1 MRSIVFCEKL
11 KRETADAH
19 RSAESRPFIR
29 DLMGGHLNCRAYARY
44 VWALRPVYLALEEC
58 VRQSTDS
65 TVAIFDHRGL
75 DRSERMR
82 ADVQRFG
89 LNDAGVIPESTNRY
103 ATAIHSATESPQR
116 LLAHHYTRYMGDMAG
131 GQAISRLMQRHY
143 NIETSF
149 LSFYDF
155 SELGDLH
162 HYRKQYKHLLDLLPW
177 SPTEQAEFIAESETA
192 YWLNVALFDELGE
205 MCGVAQSS
213 EPSRSVAHSFLSN
226 ERHHIHIH

>member
-1 MRSIVFCEKL
+1 MFCEKL
-11 KRETADAH
+11 KRETEDAH

-29 DLMGGHLNCRAYARY
+29 DLMGGHMSRRAYARY
-44 VWALRPVYLALEEC
+44 VWALLPVYRAIEEST
-58 VRQSTDS
+58 RESTDS

-75 DRSERMR
+75 DRSERMQ
-82 ADVQRFG
+82 ADLQRFG
-89 LNDAGVIPESTNRY
+89 LNDAGVTLESTQRY
-103 ATAIHSATESPQR
+103 VATIHSAIESPQR

-162 HYRKQYKHLLDLLPW
+162 HYRKQYRQLLDLLPW

-192 YWLNVALFDELGE
+192 YRLNIALFDELGE
-205 MCGVAQSS
+205 MCGSAHSS
-213 EPSRSVAHSFLSN
+213 GPARLVAHSFLSN
-226 ERHHIHIH
+226 ERHHIH